1 MIDYKPIV
9 SFVIGGG
16 IGSFITYF
24 IVKKKYDK
32 EKRDEI
38 NEIRN
43 LYIYNI
49 KFLLDKIDK
58 EKSSDD
64 LDNSER
70 TLNTNSESEVKKIL
84 HHYNEEDDSDFNEYI
99 DKVSNYNP
107 NNIRPITEEIKQITE
122 DEFGEEFD
130 YDTITL
136 YYYSDGV
143 LADSNDNIIDNANT
157 ILVPNFEKRFEND
170 VLFIRNHR
178 LQSDFEILKMSN
190 KTYSEISE

>member
-24 IVKKKYDK
+24 IIKNKCDK
-32 EKRDEI
+32 EKQDEI

-43 LYIYNI
+43 LYIYNV

-58 EKSSDD
+58 EKSSDN

-107 NNIRPITEEIKQITE
+107 NDIRPTSEEIKQITE

-136 YYYSDGV
+136 YYYSDGI

-157 ILVPNFEKRFEND
+157 ILLPNFEKRFEND

-190 KTYSEISE
+190 KTYSEFSE

>member
-24 IVKKKYDK
+24 IIKNKCDK
-32 EKRDEI
+32 EKQDEI

-43 LYIYNI
+43 LYLVDKLKKVSLVDNEEITSD
-49 KFLLDKIDK
+49 LDKAKHI
-58 EKSSDD
+58 
-64 LDNSER
+64 
-70 TLNTNSESEVKKIL
+70 LNTNSESEVKKIL

-107 NNIRPITEEIKQITE
+107 NDIRPIPEEIKQITE

-136 YYYSDGV
+136 YYYSDGI

-157 ILVPNFEKRFEND
+157 ILLPNFEKRFEND